1 MFFKGHSFTQ
11 VSRQP
16 GAGEHILWRCSKERS
31 INYMVS
37 TTARGKP
44 CILMDGYKYLCHI
57 LNKKQPNK
65 YWQCDRYLGKQP
77 ACKVRALLK
86 EDGRFCLNGPHNHP
100 PNPSLIHTHAEIPF
114 FINST

>member
-1 MFFKGHSFTQ
+1 
-11 VSRQP
+11 
-16 GAGEHILWRCSKERS
+16 
-31 INYMVS
+31 MVS